1 MKITRDGFV
10 RDPDNQGAAINTDNA
25 ALKAYKLTKQ
35 KNKEVEQLK
44 QDVNDIK
51 NMLSL
56 ILTKLN

>member
-1 MKITRDGFV
+1 MKKIQDGFV
-10 RDPDNQGAAINTDNA
+10 RDPNNPGAVINTDNA

-44 QDVNDIK
+44 QDVNNIK